1 MSRTLTDWRFARSF
15 IGNNSAGSGEDN
27 ELDFDLAGDI
37 ALEIASVHGMV
48 NIFDITEN
56 TTLVSPFAQNS
67 LHLNSGT
74 LETINQEAGEGDQF
88 EIDSNIIFEQLVNYK
103 VVIDAAATHAAIDVT
118 ETSLYIVYTKPVL
131 LVTNPSHQVA
141 VDADVTA
148 SGILRIEYRYVE
160 LSAAELGL
168 AFARRKR

>member
-1 MSRTLTDWRFARSF
+1 MSRILTDWRFARSF

-37 ALEIASVHGMV
+37 AVEVGSVFGMI
-48 NIFDITEN
+48 NIFDIVEN
-56 TTLVSPFAQNS
+56 AALVSPFAQNS

-88 EIDSNIIFEQLVNYK
+88 EIDTNVIFEQLVGYK
-103 VVIDAAATHAAIDVT
+103 VVVDSVNSHAAIHVT
-118 ETSLYIVYTKPVL
+118 ETQLLVNYTRPVL

-148 SGILRIEYRYVE
+148 AGILRIEYRYVE
-160 LSAAELGL
+160 LSSAELGL